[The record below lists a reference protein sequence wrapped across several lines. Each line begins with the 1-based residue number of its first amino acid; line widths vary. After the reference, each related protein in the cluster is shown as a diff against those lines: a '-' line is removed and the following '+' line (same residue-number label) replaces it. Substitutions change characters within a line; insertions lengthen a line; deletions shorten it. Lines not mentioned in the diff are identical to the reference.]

1 MSFFFLTIELNGPFY
16 IEIYVLYILYYIIL
30 MFISLLEGTPL
41 IVGFNLSLRNMA
53 KTPTGG
59 LDSQLLAAR
68 CCADADRVFGYQLE
82 TRS

>member
-1 MSFFFLTIELNGPFY
+1 M
-16 IEIYVLYILYYIIL
+16 ILYDTNVHKFTGGYPTHCW
-30 MFISLLEGTPL
+30 FQSLL

-53 KTPTGG
+53 KTPTGR